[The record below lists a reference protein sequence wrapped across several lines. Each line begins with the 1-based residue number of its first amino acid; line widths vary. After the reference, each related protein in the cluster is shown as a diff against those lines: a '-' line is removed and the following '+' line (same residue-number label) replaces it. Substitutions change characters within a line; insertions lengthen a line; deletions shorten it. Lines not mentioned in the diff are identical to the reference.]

1 MIKYIL
7 HKSENSIYDL
17 LKYKKIVNYYG
28 KTIREELL
36 SNNFSAKLI
45 LDKYEVYHNHNIDN
59 IYLPQELTLTD
70 KEEIIRNYIDS
81 PNPNPNY
88 LRIIKNINSTNEL
101 SISDKTRLYAK
112 RKLEEETNK
121 IFESKSGFTM
131 ETIVGFSETQE
142 EIIDTNITGNNCE
155 VIYSQKW
162 LKENKD
168 YNTLLNNFIYIFR
181 FVDMQMRITLISKIQ
196 EMGILEKNI
205 LMRSKKAYV
214 TGSGFDRKDILSR
227 LQLTA
232 YYAELKRI
240 DIRLEDVI
248 EWFFKDYLVNEFG
261 ISGFNI
267 KMPSENSLYLEKCT
281 TILPQMESILKQF
294 SMYVNDGDIDQEL
307 LQMSSNHLFFKDIPS
322 LLNKKYVYGYGDEF
336 KLATYYFFSDQ
347 CMLSYIEKVEDR
359 YKNFYEL
366 LRNEKVNINDYR
378 EYLQNDLNWLI
389 NNHYIRIDNEGYI
402 EIYDD
407 KKIYI
412 LNDLCNNEFISYWK
426 YPSEMRETID
436 IMELKNIIN
445 FESSLFSKPE
455 CDYFNYYLNRA
466 SFNNGLNLRNNYSHG
481 TQPNGDEDE
490 KTHESNYMI
499 FLRLVILIIIKVNDE
514 VCLNDEISKRKS

>member
-1 MIKYIL
+1 
-7 HKSENSIYDL
+7 
-17 LKYKKIVNYYG
+17 
-28 KTIREELL
+28 
-36 SNNFSAKLI
+36 
-45 LDKYEVYHNHNIDN
+45 
-59 IYLPQELTLTD
+59 
-70 KEEIIRNYIDS
+70 
-81 PNPNPNY
+81 
-88 LRIIKNINSTNEL
+88 
-101 SISDKTRLYAK
+101 
-112 RKLEEETNK
+112 
-121 IFESKSGFTM
+121 M

-347 CMLSYIEKVEDR
+347 CMLSYID
-359 YKNFYEL
+359 
-366 LRNEKVNINDYR
+366 
-378 EYLQNDLNWLI
+378 
-389 NNHYIRIDNEGYI
+389 
-402 EIYDD
+402 
-407 KKIYI
+407 
-412 LNDLCNNEFISYWK
+412 
-426 YPSEMRETID
+426 T
-436 IMELKNIIN
+436 
-445 FESSLFSKPE
+445 
-455 CDYFNYYLNRA
+455 
-466 SFNNGLNLRNNYSHG
+466 
-481 TQPNGDEDE
+481 
-490 KTHESNYMI
+490 
-499 FLRLVILIIIKVNDE
+499 
-514 VCLNDEISKRKS
+514 

>member
-1 MIKYIL
+1 
-7 HKSENSIYDL
+7 
-17 LKYKKIVNYYG
+17 
-28 KTIREELL
+28 
-36 SNNFSAKLI
+36 
-45 LDKYEVYHNHNIDN
+45 
-59 IYLPQELTLTD
+59 
-70 KEEIIRNYIDS
+70 
-81 PNPNPNY
+81 
-88 LRIIKNINSTNEL
+88 
-101 SISDKTRLYAK
+101 
-112 RKLEEETNK
+112 
-121 IFESKSGFTM
+121 
-131 ETIVGFSETQE
+131 
-142 EIIDTNITGNNCE
+142 
-155 VIYSQKW
+155 
-162 LKENKD
+162 
-168 YNTLLNNFIYIFR
+168 
-181 FVDMQMRITLISKIQ
+181 
-196 EMGILEKNI
+196 
-205 LMRSKKAYV
+205 MRSKKAYV